1 MFLCKLW
8 ISWEQEFYKSLHI
21 QLNSVPG
28 TDWML
33 SKYVLTELIDQL
45 HCFHYLLTFDPG
57 SVNDLWTS
65 LSSSPQPEVKTEMRL
80 RLWWGSVKI
89 MHESKIHGT
98 LYIINVYMVHIYI
111 IVYKVRTI
119 INIYKKSIFKWIMT
133 L

>member
-65 LSSSPQPEVKTEMRL
+65 LSTTGGQDWDEAKVVTRL
-80 RLWWGSVKI
+80 SQDNACI
-89 MHESKIHGT
+89 
-98 LYIINVYMVHIYI
+98 
-111 IVYKVRTI
+111 
-119 INIYKKSIFKWIMT
+119 
-133 L
+133 